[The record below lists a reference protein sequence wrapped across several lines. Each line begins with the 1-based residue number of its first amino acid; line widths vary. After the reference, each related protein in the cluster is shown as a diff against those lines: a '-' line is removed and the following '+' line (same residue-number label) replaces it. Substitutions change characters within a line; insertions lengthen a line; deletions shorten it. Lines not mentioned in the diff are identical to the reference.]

1 MICVRLNIGTT
12 LRRDKLTETRRKNVE
27 TRRAR
32 RSLKCKRHRPT
43 ESERKSCYLWE
54 SSDLETTTK
63 KKTIDRTHTDG
74 KFLDKKTG
82 NAESGVMCAG
92 RSLFLLGGKVSVAV
106 AVIATMVCV
115 DATDGCSGVRRS
127 ERERETNRKIKREKQ
142 ENPAGCR
149 TRETVDLRDLFL
161 QPRAQGWR
169 WKIVK
174 DGSEACC

>member
-1 MICVRLNIGTT
+1 MIGVRLNIGVTF
-12 LRRDKLTETRRKNVE
+12 RRDKLTETKRKNME

-32 RSLKCKRHRPT
+32 RSLKCKRYRPI

-54 SSDLETTTK
+54 WSDLETTIK

-74 KFLDKKTG
+74 KFLGKKTG

-115 DATDGCSGVRRS
+115 DAADGCSGVRRN
-127 ERERETNRKIKREKQ
+127 EREEDEQKEKERSGRKPSRLSNE
-142 ENPAGCR
+142 R
-149 TRETVDLRDLFL
+149 
-161 QPRAQGWR
+161 
-169 WKIVK
+169 
-174 DGSEACC
+174 

>member
-1 MICVRLNIGTT
+1 MISVRLNIGIT
-12 LRRDKLTETRRKNVE
+12 LRRDKLTKKKRENVE

-32 RSLKCKRHRPT
+32 RSLKCKRYRPI
-43 ESERKSCYLWE
+43 ELERKSCYLWE
-54 SSDLETTTK
+54 LSDLETTTK

-115 DATDGCSGVRRS
+115 DATDGCSGVRRNERERKRRT
-127 ERERETNRKIKREKQ
+127 EREREKCKKTRQVVEREVKPWIP
-142 ENPAGCR
+142 EIYSSS
-149 TRETVDLRDLFL
+149 RER
-161 QPRAQGWR
+161 RGG
-169 WKIVK
+169 
-174 DGSEACC
+174 DGKL